1 MKKLLLLP
9 FLAMLFFSC
18 KPTLE
23 KMIVGKWQA
32 THLDNPTLDEQVK
45 QMNAFLDTV
54 GSHTSPEQNELLY
67 GVKNIDS
74 LKEIQR
80 TQIKQALIEQESA
93 IKNTYLQFKDDG
105 ILYYSFGTS
114 PDTACWYFEGENNL
128 VLDEKKLKGVG
139 NIVKIELV
147 KLEKNE
153 LQISFH
159 DKGFNSTAVFI
170 PASQ

>member
-9 FLAMLFFSC
+9 LLAMLFFSC
-18 KPTLE
+18 KPTRE

-32 THLDNPTLDEQVK
+32 IHLDNPTLDEQVK

-105 ILYYSFGTS
+105 ILYYSFGTTL
-114 PDTACWYFEGENNL
+114 DTACWYFEGENNL

-153 LQISFH
+153 LQLRFH
-159 DKGFNSTAVFI
+159 DKGFSSTAVFKS
-170 PASQ
+170 ASQ